1 MVAEQTFIPFTK
13 EEIYTGI
20 GEKLMKLFED
30 AGGEHYITDKGSLY
44 DQDFLHQKADG
55 AKLYK
60 LYPLAIE
67 DVWVEQTNPAF
78 AFRAPLST
86 GITTNGLRNLL
97 IRVLLK
103 VSFTRAMGAE
113 RLASSNCSEIPSIPL
128 NQVADAGLSSS
139 MKSKTA
145 RSGAETN

>member
-13 EEIYTGI
+13 EEINTGI
-20 GEKLMKLFED
+20 GEKLMKLFEYT
-30 AGGEHYITDKGSLY
+30 GGKHYITDKGSLY

-60 LYPLAIE
+60 LNPLATGV
-67 DVWVEQTNPAF
+67 VWTEQTNPAMVE
-78 AFRAPLST
+78 RLEPSP